1 MIVKSS
7 YFISLIFCFFI
18 FCFGLLYFANL
29 SYLVGST
36 LFYSISG
43 FSIIFLFFFFSY
55 FKFRSVINPVSLII
69 PFVLGFFYYGFFISY
84 KQSPLSFETAVA
96 VFSFVF
102 FYIAGCCVK
111 VGLGRKFFIPHNVEN
126 GYRLSIVIFLIGSV
140 VFFLECFINGGLPLY
155 QVIFLRFDG
164 YSEKKAIPIFHY
176 FVMLHS
182 LMPAIFYYFY
192 KKGRISRFAFYS
204 FSMFSFFVLFN
215 NLSRQIIILCVI
227 AMFFTFVSVNRLRS
241 DQILLKGVV
250 VMCFVFFGL
259 GYFRVSAINDDIST
273 TAYLK
278 IYSEVPESYDV
289 NLFDVTFNLYS
300 SVNFNTLNEI
310 IYTVEDLEDYG
321 FGKYIFKP
329 VLEISN
335 ASFAFDIKYDP
346 QQDSFTRLGTIVA
359 DPYLDFGVIGV
370 GFFAF
375 FYGVTSAFLYRL
387 FVSYSN
393 LGISVLWS
401 INSFVLLMSVFTNFY
416 NLLFTWICI
425 VLGLYLTGVR
435 FRKKRF

>member
-7 YFISLIFCFFI
+7 HLIALIFQLSI
-18 FCFGLLYFANL
+18 FCFGLLYFFNL
-29 SYLVGST
+29 AEVVGSS
-36 LFYSISG
+36 LFYAVSG
-43 FSIIFLFFFFSY
+43 FSIIFIFFFFSY
-55 FKFRSVINPVSLII
+55 FKFRSIINPVSLII
-69 PFVLGFFYYGFFISY
+69 PFALGYFYYGFFISE
-84 KQSPLSFETAVA
+84 KQHPLSFETTVA
-96 VFSFVF
+96 VFLFIF
-102 FYIAGCCVK
+102 FYILGCCIK
-111 VGLGRKFFIPHNVEN
+111 LSSKKSFFIPHNVEN
-126 GYRLSIVIFLIGSV
+126 GFHLSIIIFLIGSV
-140 VFFLECFINGGLPLY
+140 IFFLECFINGGLPLY
-155 QVIFLRFDG
+155 QVIFLRVDG

-182 LMPAIFYYFY
+182 LMPAIFYFFY
-192 KKGRISRFAFYS
+192 KKGKLTRFYFYFLAAFS
-204 FSMFSFFVLFN
+204 LFVLFN
-215 NLSRQIIILCVI
+215 NLSRQVIILCVLTL
-227 AMFFTFVSVNRLRS
+227 FFTFVSVNRFRS
-241 DQILLKGVV
+241 DQILLKGAII
-250 VMCFVFFGL
+250 MCFVFFGL

-300 SVNFNTLNEI
+300 SVNFNTLNDI
-310 IYTVEDLEDYG
+310 VSTVEHLDEYG
-321 FGKYIFKP
+321 YGKYLFKP

-335 ASFAFDIKYDP
+335 ADFAFDLKYDP
-346 QQDSFTRLGTIVA
+346 RQDSFTRLGTVVA

-370 GFFAF
+370 SFFAF
-375 FYGVTSAFLYRL
+375 FYGITSAFLYRM

-425 VLGLYLTGVR
+425 VLGIYLTGVK